1 MAIDN
6 LMSEDLNIKDLAIK
20 IPERYE
26 RRLFDP
32 LRDISVHDWKQ
43 IEDEVKSDTDTM
55 RWVAFLNPEM
65 ARNDQN
71 AWKKLVNDA
80 KNSTDPTDELY
91 QLSSL
96 KIVNRQKAE
105 IDAPI
110 SDDKWDF
117 FKNQF
122 RILQQGQGQVDHVL
136 SVQMASYVSLIDSS
150 KSPDFEVSEKNWNKL
165 IQEINEFKDAGDL
178 SSRARTLAFVKTA
191 YPNQMDRLGI
201 SKEDWDTL
209 KEEVFQG
216 LGLRDDD
223 RIFNLT
229 WDAAAL
235 AILDAKEVKIT
246 EKGVELV
253 ADMPDSAGNFQPD
266 HVPEVRRF

>member
-1 MAIDN
+1 MITEVQD
-6 LMSEDLNIKDLAIK
+6 EPINIKDLAIK

-71 AWKKLVNDA
+71 AWKKLLNDA
-80 KNSTDPTDELY
+80 KDSTDPTDELY
-91 QLSSL
+91 HLSSL
-96 KIVNRQKAE
+96 RIVNRQKAE

-110 SDDKWDF
+110 SDDNWDF

-122 RILQQGQGQVDHVL
+122 RILQQGQGQVDHL
-136 SVQMASYVSLIDSS
+136 HSFQMASYVGLIDPS
-150 KSPDFEVSEKNWNKL
+150 KSPDFVVSEKNWNKL

-201 SKEDWDTL
+201 SIEDWDTL
-209 KEEVFQG
+209 KKEVFQG

-235 AILDAKEVKIT
+235 AILDAKEVKVT

-253 ADMPDSAGNFQPD
+253 ADMPDTTESSQPE
-266 HVPEVRRF
+266 HVPERRKF